1 MKLNENIIKALYEA
15 KGSKP
20 SNAGYTI
27 KLYPAS
33 LKFTDLGKLGK
44 KTLTV
49 KDAKDLINQTKDI
62 LKKCPDFKDSVLG
75 YFDADDDD
83 LDISVF
89 SYYLIDNKED
99 VIDLMFDLWNNYYN
113 KNGVVQTKS
122 TDVEGRPWEI
132 TREFRKLL
140 NKSNVVQEITELYKK
155 ICDYVKTIK
164 TPIYAYAKYGKN
176 VKDDSTK
183 NEFFY
188 KDAESSLF
196 FVRFDRFC
204 ADIVMP
210 WRLCKLHLEIEPGVM
225 STDSINI
232 YSAISTMASNP
243 IRDELTL
250 YSKYNTVKDAIKF
263 INSKIEEAVE
273 TDNKEFERLNDE
285 ALEWDDQDLPYI
297 KNAPKFKFD
306 GKNKIIQK

>member
-1 MKLNENIIKALYEA
+1 MKVNENIIKALYEA
-15 KGSKP
+15 KGIKP

-27 KLYPAS
+27 KLSPTS
-33 LKFTDLGKLGK
+33 LRYTDLDKLGK

-62 LKKCPDFKDSVLG
+62 LKKCPDFKDSILG
-75 YFDADDDD
+75 YFDVGN

-122 TDVEGRPWEI
+122 TDVDGRPWEI
-132 TREFRKLL
+132 TREFRKVL
-140 NKSNVVQEITELYKK
+140 NKSNVVKEIAEFYKK
-155 ICDYVKTIK
+155 ICDYVKSIK
-164 TPIYAYAKYGKN
+164 TPIYAYAKYGNDKN
-176 VKDDSTK
+176 AKSTK
-183 NEFFY
+183 NEFTY
-188 KDAESSLF
+188 KDAETSSF

-210 WRLCKLHLEIEPGVM
+210 WRLCKLHLEIEPGAV
-225 STDSINI
+225 STDSVSI
-232 YSAISTMASNP
+232 YSSILVMASKP
-243 IRDELTL
+243 ILDELTV
-250 YSKYNTVKDAIKF
+250 YVKSNSVNDAIKF

-273 TDNKEFERLNDE
+273 TDAKEFETLNDK
-285 ALEWDDQDLPYI
+285 ALEFDDQDSSYI